1 MKLPPYLNPKNLRP
15 ILLVANIPTPDAICG
30 CSFCT
35 SLSTFLPLYI
45 INEIKLIN
53 NEYIVF
59 TCIIESKMNDIVGH
73 KVEIA
78 RET

>member
-1 MKLPPYLNPKNLRP
+1 MQS
-15 ILLVANIPTPDAICG
+15 VDAL
-30 CSFCT
+30 FCT

-59 TCIIESKMNDIVGH
+59 TGIIESKMNDIVGH